1 MYLNVL
7 HECLARATNRNHL
20 SGVDVE
26 CMAQSLRVRLY
37 IEQY

>member
-26 CMAQSLRVRLY
+26 CIKGNV
-37 IEQY
+37 IC